1 MLLAEHR
8 LERAAPLADRVV
20 IVADGR
26 VATPGLPGVV
36 LADYPGAPSVTRLG
50 RVLGWDPPPLTVRD
64 ARGWAA
70 RSPVDLAAPAEP
82 TDAAAPGEV
91 LLAVHGGR
99 VELGGR
105 AVLRGVDLDVRRGDV
120 VALLGRNGSGKTT
133 LLKLMGRLLDPA
145 GGTVIL
151 ADGAASAYVPQ
162 NPNSLLFEPT
172 VRREVEQTLKLLGTR
187 DHGDVDRW
195 LDALGLHDLA
205 ARHPRS
211 LSGGERQRIAIAA
224 VAVGGAPVL
233 LLDEPT
239 RGMDASVAARAR
251 SGRAPARRVGRR
263 GRARHPRR
271 RARGALRD
279 PGGRAR

>member
-1 MLLAEHR
+1 MLDEPTSQLDPQGADDVLAALTRLNADLGTTVLLAEHR

-82 TDAAAPGEV
+82 AEAAAPGEV

-133 LLKLMGRLLDPA
+133 LVEAHGPPA
-145 GGTVIL
+145 R
-151 ADGAASAYVPQ
+151 S
-162 NPNSLLFEPT
+162 
-172 VRREVEQTLKLLGTR
+172 RR
-187 DHGDVDRW
+187 
-195 LDALGLHDLA
+195 A
-205 ARHPRS
+205 ARSRS
-211 LSGGERQRIAIAA
+211 
-224 VAVGGAPVL
+224 
-233 LLDEPT
+233 PT
-239 RGMDASVAARAR
+239 
-251 SGRAPARRVGRR
+251 APARRTSRR
-263 GRARHPRR
+263 TRTRCCSSPPSAARWSRR
-271 RARGALRD
+271 
-279 PGGRAR
+279 